1 MRRRIHLPSPAIVV
15 ACLALAVSLSGVS
28 YAAAVLPRASVGT
41 AQLKANAV
49 TSLKVRDGSIRPVDV
64 RAGALPAG
72 PPGAQGAKGDTG
84 PKGDKG
90 DKGERGPKGE
100 IGPRGPAGPQGAAGP
115 AGAAGPPG
123 VSGRRA
129 RTATFDVPAN
139 GTRTGGVQ
147 CPAGQRALGGG
158 VMTSNAS
165 HTSVRQS
172 GPAGAVN
179 GWLATVGSTVAVTAH
194 VWVICADV

>member
-1 MRRRIHLPSPAIVV
+1 MRRRIHLPSPALVV
-15 ACLALAVSLSGVS
+15 ACVALAVSLSGVS

-49 TSLKVRDGSIRPVDV
+49 TSQKVRDGSIGPADV

-72 PPGAQGAKGDTG
+72 PSGPQGEKGDPGA
-84 PKGDKG
+84 KGDKG
-90 DKGERGPKGE
+90 DRGERGPKGE
-100 IGPRGPAGPQGAAGP
+100 TGSRGPVGPQGPAGQP
-115 AGAAGPPG
+115 GAAGPPG
-123 VSGRRA
+123 VSGRQL

-139 GTRTGGVQ
+139 STRSGDVQ
-147 CPAGQRALGGG
+147 CPAGKRALGGG
-158 VMTSNAS
+158 VSTSNAS

-172 GPAGAVN
+172 GPAGGVT
-179 GWLATVGSTVAVTAH
+179 GWLATVGSNVAVTAH